1 MGAIC
6 LWHPPPPV
14 PPGFLGQAPGLM
26 RPSPP
31 ANPSGKPYS
40 QQWAAAWSYLYSL
53 ATNIHNS
60 GSFTFT
66 PKPAPQNWV
75 PSASWTA
82 DTAQGSRKDHPGGR
96 AQGLSAALRER
107 GCGAGRGQGWG
118 REGSPQRACV
128 PHRDVQAIWSNEH
141 ALAWHL
147 GEDFRMDPV
156 AWARNQCLAWEEL
169 EDQLPTFLE
178 ELPDCPCT
186 LAQARADS
194 GRFHVSP
201 PAQTGTGSG

>member
-1 MGAIC
+1 MPRPPPGAWSSRTWEKGNSRWGESSQGFRAGRCWQERAAGSSGTGKSGRLGTRAGGGLEEVQTFAAPGYTACPGNRKDVPRPILRAPGGLAGLGLAPSPSRAGPRVGAIC

-66 PKPAPQNWV
+66 PKPAPQNFQRWEV
-75 PSASWTA
+75 GSLRIVDSRHSA
-82 DTAQGSRKDHPGGR
+82 GKP
-96 AQGLSAALRER
+96 
-107 GCGAGRGQGWG
+107 
-118 REGSPQRACV
+118 
-128 PHRDVQAIWSNEH
+128 
-141 ALAWHL
+141 
-147 GEDFRMDPV
+147 
-156 AWARNQCLAWEEL
+156 
-169 EDQLPTFLE
+169 
-178 ELPDCPCT
+178 
-186 LAQARADS
+186 
-194 GRFHVSP
+194 
-201 PAQTGTGSG
+201 